1 MGSMESGPAL
11 PPAPPSGDDDTQAG
25 LPGRGGSDGFGGFGR
40 SFLSDGVGRG
50 QANKPEDVHRVS
62 GFLAGNGILP
72 TPTDTADEDFF
83 RAVEKGQDRL
93 NELAGGGL
101 RRDGI
106 VKPWGPTEVL
116 GQRAVS
122 SGRMK
127 APDEPK
133 ARIDLPPPYT
143 DIPPP
148 GPAAP
153 PRSQDDPPA
162 SFEKKMQEL
171 FDILAKRATVHS
183 IPIGPDGKPDDPNAV
198 DLRDDTL
205 ERMTRIIDNLLG
217 VATKFRAPT
226 FFESTVKKN
235 RNDDGWI

>member
-1 MGSMESGPAL
+1 MESGPVL
-11 PPAPPSGDDDTQAG
+11 PPAPPAGDDDTPAG

-72 TPTDTADEDFF
+72 APTDTADEDFF

-93 NELAGGGL
+93 NELAGGGR

-153 PRSQDDPPA
+153 PRPKDDHPA
-162 SFEKKMQEL
+162 SFRDQMQDL
-171 FDILAKRATVHS
+171 LDLLAKRKVEYI
-183 IPIGPDGKPDDPNAV
+183 IPVGPNGKPDDRNAV
-198 DLRDDTL
+198 NLRDDTL
-205 ERMTRIIDNLLG
+205 ERLTRIFDNLLSVG
-217 VATKFRAPT
+217 TLLKAPT
-226 FFESTVKKN
+226 FFESTVKPS
-235 RNDDGWI
+235 RDNDGGA